1 MTALLL
7 YAIPIVMTS
16 MRDTEWH
23 KNLLADAETLE
34 SGIWQVLSQVD
45 DLKRECR
52 ALEER
57 LREFLEEY
65 YREIGEESTRLEA
78 LEEQLDAAAFR
89 IQHLRRGKQPM
100 DVSVLPRREIAVSE
114 NDGARPRSAP
124 AFSFDLDQE
133 MRRTY
138 RRLAKHA
145 HPDSSALMLDTSLFP
160 DIADAYAR
168 RDLPALKKL
177 ERQLQMENTSSE
189 LKDSEE
195 SLTEIAVQL
204 GRLHEMKTAYQRKK
218 RMLECHPAVELR
230 SRALA
235 AKLDGEDF
243 YARLRQWFSRRINEA
258 EAELYAK
265 KRELDV
271 LNKKLESAY

>member
-1 MTALLL
+1 
-7 YAIPIVMTS
+7 MTS

-23 KNLLADAETLE
+23 KTLLADAEALE

-89 IQHLRRGKQPM
+89 IQHLRRGKQPV
-100 DVSVLPRREIAVSE
+100 DVSILPKREIALPE
-114 NDGARPRSAP
+114 NDLARARPPA

-145 HPDSSALMLDTSLFP
+145 HPDSPALTLDAALFP
-160 DIADAYAR
+160 DIAAAYAR
-168 RDLPALKKL
+168 RDLPALKRL
-177 ERQLQMENTSSE
+177 ERQLQQEILAE
-189 LKDSEE
+189 PEDSEE

-204 GRLHEMKTAYQRKK
+204 GRLHEMKTTYQRKK
-218 RMLECHPAVELR
+218 QTLESHPAMALR
-230 SRALA
+230 ARALA
-235 AKLDGEDF
+235 ATLDGEDF

-271 LNKKLESAY
+271 LNRKAEAAEA